1 MAGGDISQRLQKQ
14 KPRLRG
20 RGFFTVGERTAQA
33 EIFAS
38 SSVGSRS
45 T

>member
-1 MAGGDISQRLQKQ
+1 MILIQTKTPAS
-14 KPRLRG
+14 G
-20 RGFFTVGERTAQA
+20 RGFAFWHFAGKIQA
-33 EIFAS
+33 GIFAS